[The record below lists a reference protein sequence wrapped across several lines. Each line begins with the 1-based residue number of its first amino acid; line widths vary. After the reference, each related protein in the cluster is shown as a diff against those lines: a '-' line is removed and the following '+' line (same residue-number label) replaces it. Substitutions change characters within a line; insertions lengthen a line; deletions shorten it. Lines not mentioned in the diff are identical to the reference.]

1 MSSRELDYCWAALA
15 LAVINDKVIDPDKA
29 VNKIFG
35 MSYSRQSMADDP
47 DTLEMIR
54 LREQGRTYKEIA
66 EITGYNPAA
75 CWARINR
82 GR

>member
-15 LAVINDKVIDPDKA
+15 LALINEREIDPDKA

-35 MSYSRQSMADDP
+35 MSYSRHSMADDP
-47 DTLEMIR
+47 DTLEMVR
-54 LREQGRTYKEIA
+54 LRGQGYTYKTISEM
-66 EITGYNPAA
+66 TGYNLAA
-75 CWARINR
+75 VWARINR

>member
-54 LREQGRTYKEIA
+54 LRGQGRTYKEIA
-66 EITGYNPAA
+66 EITGYNLAA

>member
-35 MSYSRQSMADDP
+35 MSYSRHSMADDP

-54 LREQGRTYKEIA
+54 LRGQGYTYKSISET
-66 EITGYNPAA
+66 TGYNLAA
-75 CWARINR
+75 VWARIKR